1 MVLYFVCVHP
11 LASKMFRRMVIGME
25 SVAEELPYEKLV
37 IALETEEKPDVINP
51 VTTFAPGAQPQAKVP
66 DPN

>member
-1 MVLYFVCVHP
+1 
-11 LASKMFRRMVIGME
+11 MVIGME